1 MVAVVAQVPDKEPLA
16 PASPPLEAPAQT
28 RNPLL
33 PPPDETKEES
43 EEEVLRPSPF
53 SSQEMRI
60 LQSAETMPV
69 DKLVDIIL
77 VYEKLSNQAMLD
89 ALVRVLVARAP
100 NHPEAQRL
108 NALIELREMVR
119 DPAYIDR
126 LVKKLN
132 SAQPLFEEEQ
142 DVLVDYSYT
151 LANSQQASEAIQL
164 LRQLEKVNFPP
175 PAFFPHGLALAAAY
189 RANRDYQTARDLLA
203 SISKDS
209 RQTNETRQEAER
221 LIPFLRLDERI
232 LAARQ
237 ELLKDLDRGIT
248 LARDI
253 LRESPTYPPAVDFY
267 VECLTYAGRQQEAI
281 AMLEEMR
288 STWPA
293 ATFLFLPSLGYAFFA
308 DKQFDAS
315 RAAFTEVM
323 SDPSFASQTRAEA
336 RAMSGKIA
344 LASAVN
350 EGLEAINRRDF
361 ATANEVLARLERD
374 YPGDEEVLGY
384 HAALLARQERSDEA
398 LALLQEAKNKST
410 AQKRPFTQQDVLADV
425 LLVRKEFNPARSA
438 LQEILDS
445 PGYDLSMKAAA
456 KRSLRAVDREEAI
469 FRGYQSMSWGRNAE
483 ARAKEAEA
491 TALSTK
497 DDKDTPLYSADLLL
511 SERQAASAR
520 DQFEEVRAKSYPNQ
534 PFPGMNGL
542 AGAHLRLGEWDKAYE
557 EYREAATGEG
567 YLPSERFEALPA
579 MRSTAALIKPQL
591 GVEGRYLSEAE
602 GEAMRLQATWQSA
615 WTQDWRFM
623 AQAREDWVSLSAV
636 SILGG
641 RSSTRAEG
649 EVIVQR
655 RLPRRWFAE
664 ASGGGSQSGEAT
676 YGARV
681 GQFENGGLGWAMAWS
696 GNARSTWSLPLE
708 WLDGREDRLEL
719 TFGGKINP
727 RMRFDLAAYL
737 YRVRIGGNTLGD
749 GYGINGS
756 FNVILQTETANRPEI
771 SAGWSGTFSRFNGD
785 MGSQALADALEQSN
799 QITLARLDNAA
810 KEAMDALVDPRV
822 NRQALFIGVRKR
834 LNDDVNVYAQAGPYY
849 DVDESDVGFSGLAG
863 IEWYLGESALLYAEL
878 RYDSS
883 GKGASASQGV
893 WEAVMGGKITF

>member
-1 MVAVVAQVPDKEPLA
+1 MSATAESPGGELIA
-16 PASPPLEAPAQT
+16 PAAPPLEAPAQS

-100 NHPEAQRL
+100 HHPEAQRL

-126 LVKKLN
+126 LVKKLD
-132 SAQPLFEEEQ
+132 SSQLLSEEEQ
-142 DVLVDYSYT
+142 DVLVDYTYT
-151 LANSQQASEAIQL
+151 LANNQQASEAIRL

-175 PAFFPHGLALAAAY
+175 PAFNPHGLALAAAY
-189 RANRDYQTARDLLA
+189 RANRDYETARGLLA
-203 SISKDS
+203 AIAQDT
-209 RQTNETRQEAER
+209 RHTPETRQEAER
-221 LIPFLRLDERI
+221 LIPFVLLDQRI
-232 LAARQ
+232 QSAR
-237 ELLKDLDRGIT
+237 EGLLQDLDHGIT
-248 LARDI
+248 LAEGI

-315 RAAFTEVM
+315 RAAFGEVM

-344 LASAVN
+344 LAAAVN

-361 ATANEVLARLERD
+361 TSANEVLARLERD
-374 YPGDEEVLGY
+374 YPGNEEVLGY
-384 HAALLARQERSDEA
+384 HAALLARMERSDEA
-398 LALLQEAKNKST
+398 LALLNEARSRAT
-410 AQKRPFTQQDVLADV
+410 TPGVFSQQDVLADV
-425 LLVRKEFNPARSA
+425 LLVRKEFDPARAA
-438 LQEILDS
+438 LREILDG

-456 KRSLRAVDREEAI
+456 KRGLSAVDREEAI
-469 FRGYQSMSWGRNAE
+469 FRGYKSMSWGRNTE

-491 TALSTK
+491 TALSTR
-497 DDKDTPLYSADLLL
+497 DDKDTPLFTADLLL
-511 SERQAASAR
+511 AERNATAAR
-520 DQFEEVRAKSYPNQ
+520 DKFEEVRTRSYPDQ

-542 AGAHLRLGEWDKAYE
+542 AAAHLRLGEWEKAYE

-602 GEAMRLQATWQSA
+602 GEATRLQATWQSA
-615 WTQDWRFM
+615 WSNNWRYT

-641 RSSTRAEG
+641 RSSSRAEG
-649 EVIVQR
+649 EVAIQR

-664 ASGGGSQSGEAT
+664 VSGGGSQSGEAN

-681 GQFENGGLGWAMAWS
+681 GQFENGGLGWALAWS

-737 YRVRIGGNTLGD
+737 YRVRIGGDTLGD
-749 GYGINGS
+749 GYGINS
-756 FNVILQTETANRPEI
+756 AFTVILQPETLKRPEI

-785 MGSQALADALEQSN
+785 MGSRALADALEQSN

-849 DVDESDVGFSGLAG
+849 DVDESDAGFSGMAG